1 MCLCGSAAVCYLLAG
16 HAAACAAAPCVVRHE
31 DGRVPRDDLRSWQ
44 RERERE
50 GVGVVSDWRAGER
63 ERERERV
70 PLVEEKVRRRGD
82 DDMMHRLECSP

>member
-31 DGRVPRDDLRSWQ
+31 DGRVPGDDLRRLAE

-50 GVGVVSDWRAGER
+50 GGGVVSEWRAR
-63 ERERERV
+63 ERES
-70 PLVEEKVRRRGD
+70 LWLKRR
-82 DDMMHRLECSP
+82 